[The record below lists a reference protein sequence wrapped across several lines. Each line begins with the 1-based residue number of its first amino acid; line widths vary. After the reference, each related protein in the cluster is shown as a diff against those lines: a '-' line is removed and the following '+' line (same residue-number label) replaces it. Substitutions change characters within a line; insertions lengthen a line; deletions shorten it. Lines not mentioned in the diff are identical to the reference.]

1 MLLRLERIRLTFSQA
16 SERSISGLAGS
27 WSCSG
32 IACIGIT
39 ESDVFGSLR
48 EMNFL
53 KLEPRGGMMPTNLS
67 HFAASFQGLGVRIT
81 VASLAFR
88 HF

>member
-1 MLLRLERIRLTFSQA
+1 MLLQLERIRLTFSQA

-53 KLEPRGGMMPTNLS
+53 KR